1 MAKVV
6 ISLLSEDESVAKC
19 GIEERLCKPTFLI
32 CVNHLLLKHQATEVD
47 QVVWIEQCFVLLLKL
62 SKFLQFETLFF
73 LLIRDMCQAV
83 LGSSQQVPD
92 KEISEICVGF
102 HEFED

>member
-6 ISLLSEDESVAKC
+6 ISLLSENKSVAQC
-19 GIEERLCKPTFLI
+19 GIEERLCKPAFLV

-62 SKFLQFETLFF
+62 SKFLQFETLLF
-73 LLIRDMCQAV
+73 LLIRDVCQAV
-83 LGSSQQVPD
+83 FGSSQQVPD
-92 KEISEICVGF
+92 KEIFEIRVGV